1 MTKRHSAFHPSEFQT
16 FGDLL
21 RYLRE
26 RAHLTQRDL
35 AQRVGYHY
43 SYLSRLEKNER
54 APDEAVLRAR
64 FIPALKLQNE
74 TVWAERITEL
84 ARGVHVA
91 EAPAAATS
99 AFAPPSSRL
108 PVPITPLLGRLRE
121 IENLEQTLRR
131 PEVRL
136 VTLIGP
142 PGVGKT
148 RLALHIASRLAADF
162 EAGAAFVDLMPVLD
176 AEQVI
181 PAFALALDVR
191 ETARTSVLENLIA
204 ALRSKNMLIVADNF
218 EQVTEAAPQLL
229 SLLGEAPGIKILA
242 TSREALRLRGEQEFP
257 LAPLPV
263 PEETDESKQDFP
275 SVQLFLQRARSAKP
289 DFPSDP
295 ETAARVAEICRRLDG
310 LPLAIE
316 LAAAR
321 AGILSLP
328 AMLKQLHRRFDW
340 LTHGARDLPAW
351 RQNLWDAVEWSYS
364 LLDVQERVL
373 MNRLAVFN
381 GGWTLEAAEA
391 ICCDDTIC
399 RDADI
404 LDLLMRLADKS
415 MIAADTARDRFYF
428 LESLREFAYKKLQAD
443 NALEF
448 MRQRH
453 AQHFIAFMGNAKQNL
468 RQGSDVTRLLD
479 MTEEEHNNL
488 RAVWTWILEDP
499 SRVPPALEFMVA
511 IFSFWRD
518 RSHFTEGRRWLDQA
532 LSIYLEPTAARAN
545 LLHAASEFYRV
556 QGDFSGALDL
566 GEKSL
571 SISKEIGDETGVY
584 KAMDALAI
592 LSGMKRDYARAAEL
606 LEQVL
611 DYRRRTRDD
620 FRITPTMN
628 NLAIAARRMG
638 NFGRA
643 KELYE
648 ETISISEETGNLKSL
663 GHALNGLS
671 EVYVELKDFAV
682 ALDLQRQGLD
692 VRNRLGD
699 MKGIAYSLGSLA
711 LCLHQLEDYKRA
723 AQLESASQKLY
734 RELGIS
740 PSPSAQA
747 EHDELAASLRAKLGD
762 KAYEKA
768 WSCGHALSWQN
779 AVALTTI

>member
-1 MTKRHSAFHPSEFQT
+1 MPKRPDAIEPSEFHT
-16 FGDLL
+16 FGELL

-35 AQRVGYHY
+35 AERVGYHY
-43 SYLSRLEKNER
+43 SYLSRFEKNER
-54 APDEAVLRAR
+54 VPDEIVLRAR
-64 FIPALKLQNE
+64 FLPALNLQ
-74 TVWAERITEL
+74 TSSIWAERITEL
-84 ARGVHVA
+84 ARGVQIA
-91 EAPAAATS
+91 EAPVAVAG
-99 AFAPPSSRL
+99 AFAPPSPRL

-121 IENLEQTLRR
+121 TEDLEQALRR

-136 VTLIGP
+136 VTLVGP

-148 RLALHIASRLAADF
+148 RLALHVANRLAAHF

-176 AEQVI
+176 ADQVI
-181 PAFALALDVR
+181 PAFALALNVR
-191 ETARTSVLENLIA
+191 ESAHLSALESVIA
-204 ALRSKNMLIVADNF
+204 ALRSQNMLIVADNF

-229 SLLGEAPGIKILA
+229 LLLGEAPGIKILA
-242 TSREALRLRGEQEFP
+242 TSRESLRLRGEQEFP

-263 PEETDESKQDFP
+263 PGETDENKRDFP

-295 ETAARVAEICRRLDG
+295 ETAARVAEICRHLDG

-415 MIAADTARDRFYF
+415 MIVADTARDRFYF
-428 LESLREFAYKKLQAD
+428 LESLREFAHKKLKAD
-443 NALEF
+443 NTLET

-453 AQHFIAFMGNAKQNL
+453 AQRFIAFMGNAKQNL
-468 RQGSDVTRLLD
+468 RQGDEVTQWLD
-479 MTEEEHNNL
+479 AAEAEHNNL
-488 RAVWTWILEDP
+488 RAVWTWILEDA

-511 IFSFWRD
+511 MFSFWRD
-518 RSHFTEGRRWLDQA
+518 RSHFTEGRRWLDQV
-532 LSIYLEPTAARAN
+532 LSIYLEPTAARSN

-556 QGDFSGALDL
+556 QGDSSGALAVS
-566 GEKSL
+566 EESL
-571 SISKEIGDETGVY
+571 SISKGIGDEAGVY

-592 LSGMKRDYARAAEL
+592 LAGMTRDYARAAEL

-638 NFGRA
+638 NFERA

-671 EVYVELKDFAV
+671 EVYVELKDFTA
-682 ALDLQRQGLD
+682 ALDLQRRGLD

-699 MKGIAYSLGSLA
+699 MKGIAYSLGSIA
-711 LCLHQLEDYKRA
+711 LCLHHLEDYKRA

-734 RELGIS
+734 RELDIS
-740 PSPSAQA
+740 PPPSAQA
-747 EHDELAASLRAKLGD
+747 EHDELAANLRAKLGD
-762 KAYEKA
+762 VVFEKTWA
-768 WSCGHALSWQN
+768 NGRALLCQD
-779 AVALTTI
+779 AIAAAIG